1 MPAPRTINE
10 LGAGAPTYQPLK
22 GPQYKP
28 GGMGTQQQMERPL
41 FGAGLRSSGQ
51 APCSYNTAINLY
63 SDDNLAAVVAS
74 QDGLHPGFV
83 PPSKPCLPSSKD
95 ATFSKPQESE
105 TFKLILESE
114 MGSAKNEDGVVGK
127 DFSKSWGPERP
138 ASQQS
143 DFSATSRTI
152 DPLMKNTSINQSA
165 SFKKVMYSVLGETE
179 F

>member
-1 MPAPRTINE
+1 MG
-10 LGAGAPTYQPLK
+10 GAGAPTYQPPR
-22 GPQYKP
+22 GPQYKASGV
-28 GGMGTQQQMERPL
+28 GGQGPQQMERPI
-41 FGAGLRSSGQ
+41 FGAGLKSGQ

-63 SDDNLAAVVAS
+63 SDDNLAAAVAT

-83 PPSKPCLPSSKD
+83 PPSKPTLPSNRD

-114 MGSAKNEDGVVGK
+114 MGSAKNEDGIVGK
-127 DFSKSWGPERP
+127 DFSKCGGGDRP
-138 ASQQS
+138 ASQAS
-143 DFSATSRTI
+143 DTSRTI